1 MKRPASFHAR
11 ILQEKKWFIAFS
23 PEYPEGNGQGLT
35 QAEAVDSLRQSII
48 LIMADRREDALA
60 NLRTGETL
68 IPLAIV

>member
-11 ILQEKKWFIAFS
+11 IVREKKWFIAFS

-48 LIMADRREDALA
+48 LVMADRREDALA

-68 IPLAIV
+68 IPLRIL